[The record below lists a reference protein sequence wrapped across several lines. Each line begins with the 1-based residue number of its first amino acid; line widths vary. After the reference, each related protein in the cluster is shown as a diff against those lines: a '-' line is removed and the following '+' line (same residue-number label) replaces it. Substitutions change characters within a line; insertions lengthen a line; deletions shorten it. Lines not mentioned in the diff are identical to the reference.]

1 MHPNDGRVVSNF
13 IVQALANQP
22 ITIYGDGSQTRS
34 FCYVDDL
41 VEGIFRLLFSD
52 YAQPVNIGN
61 PDEITIREFGEEII
75 KLTGTDQKLISL
87 PLPTDD
93 PKQRRP
99 DITKAKAILGWE
111 PKVSRSEGLKI
122 TYEYFKSLP
131 EKEILHKDFT
141 YYNKH

>member
-1 MHPNDGRVVSNF
+1 
-13 IVQALANQP
+13 
-22 ITIYGDGSQTRS
+22 
-34 FCYVDDL
+34 
-41 VEGIFRLLFSD
+41 LFSD
-52 YAQPVNIGN
+52 YAQPMNIGN

-99 DITKAKAILGWE
+99 DITKAKNILGWE

-131 EKEILHKDFT
+131 EKEIQHKDFT